1 MRALVFLA
9 VAVLVIV
16 VILPRLT
23 AWGREQVAGMTGR
36 PARRDELVKDP
47 VCQTYVVMSRALR
60 SEVGGDVVH
69 FCSRE
74 CQERYRRG
82 ERRA

>member
-1 MRALVFLA
+1 MRALFFLA
-9 VAVLVIV
+9 LAVLLV
-16 VILPRLT
+16 VMLFPRFI
-23 AWGREQVAGMTGR
+23 AWGRGQLGNR

-60 SEVGGDVVH
+60 SEVGGTTVH

-74 CQERYRRG
+74 CQDKYRRG
-82 ERRA
+82 QRQA